1 MTTKRINIRWDE
13 AFEEIEREGL
23 SSTQALKLWTK
34 YSNKYSLPTRT
45 SINIGQNYICI
56 KLSRKDVR
64 KLLLNEQPTN
74 YKNCQIATHWSI
86 IVSSYSITLRGND
99 FQDHS
104 KTKENN
110 WGSLE

>member
-1 MTTKRINIRWDE
+1 MTTKRINIRWDSD
-13 AFEEIEREGL
+13 FEDIEHEGL
-23 SSTQALKLWTK
+23 TSTETLKLWTK
-34 YSNKYSLPTRT
+34 YSNKYSLTTRT
-45 SINIGQNYICI
+45 SINIGQNYLCI

-64 KLLLNEQPTN
+64 KLLLNEHPTN
-74 YKNCQIATHWSI
+74 YKNVQIATHWSLR
-86 IVSSYSITLRGND
+86 VSSYSITLQGND